1 MKQNIYLQ
9 NIQSQQPLES
19 SSNLNN
25 FINNTKTQLSKQ
37 DSEINPP
44 QFQNLKNT
52 KFLSKPIGIYN
63 FNSNK
68 TDISSLEE
76 SIDEVV
82 SLFIEHNKENIINY
96 VVNEVENKLNEKI
109 KPLNTEINNIK
120 NNFNS
125 LYTQEF
131 KEFKELDILNDCHNN
146 IININNKVNIMNE
159 NINKYND
166 EIKGFNICDNRLKFL
181 NKLNNDLQEFI
192 NGINNDNEKGMDID
206 IDEENHKID
215 IEQKKQ
221 DNLSQ
226 ELDTVF
232 NETIALLKGIQN
244 INQNNIKYKG
254 QINNWD
260 ALNNLKNTINDFEIK
275 FNYEKPIMENQK
287 QNNNNNVNKINYDK
301 CFNNKYNDKMNI
313 FEGIPDFFDF

>member
-1 MKQNIYLQ
+1 MKQNTNL
-9 NIQSQQPLES
+9 QSQQPLQS
-19 SSNLNN
+19 SSNPSNI
-25 FINNTKTQLSKQ
+25 INNTNTQLSTQ
-37 DSEINPP
+37 DSEINLP

-68 TDISSLEE
+68 TDISSLEK

-82 SLFIEHNKENIINY
+82 SLFIEQNKENIINY

-146 IININNKVNIMNE
+146 IININNKANIMNE

-166 EIKGFNICDNRLKFL
+166 EIKGFNICGNRLKFL

-192 NGINNDNEKGMDID
+192 NGINNENEKGMDID
-206 IDEENHKID
+206 IDEENQQID

-221 DNLSQ
+221 DNFNQ

-244 INQNNIKYKG
+244 INKNDIKYRG
-254 QINNWD
+254 QINNMD

-287 QNNNNNVNKINYDK
+287 QNNNNYVNKINND
-301 CFNNKYNDKMNI
+301 NDKMNI
-313 FEGIPDFFDF
+313 FEGIPDFFDFYHLK